1 MKKLKDQFKLIIVV
15 VLFLNIFNILA
26 ANSIDKFNNTKDIT
40 NYFSGILAINDSQY
54 QKSHNYLKSLD
65 GLENSHY
72 RYAQYFHYSLIALK
86 KFKDAA
92 NYSKELER
100 KKLDNFESNLI
111 SGVYYLENQ
120 KFDKAK
126 IYFSKLKN
134 KNQPGSIQ
142 NLLATSLNSWINFRE
157 TKDLN
162 IALSLLESTP
172 KRFKNITDIQK
183 AFAYCY
189 FDSNK
194 TNEIFKNLTSKS
206 YIDYSRYSFFHA
218 NYLFSKNYEK
228 KGKEVLQSALKLY
241 PKNLILN
248 QFKINLKKKKLISN
262 QFDCKNQAHVIS
274 EIFYIAANA
283 LASQKNYIAS
293 NFYINLAKY
302 LNPKFVSYD
311 LIYAENF
318 YTIEQYAE
326 SEKTFSKIK
335 KSGSI
340 YNWYASK
347 KIAFIL
353 IKQNKEK
360 EAYVYLK
367 NSFEEIKKP
376 SIYEIFDY
384 AEFLKN
390 NKKFKEAI
398 QYYSKVLNLIE
409 KKHNLY
415 SQVLDGR
422 GVAYERT
429 KQWKKAETDLI
440 NSLSASPNNAYV
452 INYLAYSWI
461 EKGINT
467 DKSLEMLRKANNLQ
481 PNDGYI
487 IDSLGWAL
495 FKTKNYKEAKKYLE
509 LAVSYMASDPVIND
523 HYADSLW
530 MNNNSLQARYYWN
543 YVLKLKKT
551 EKKLKEEIN
560 KKLLFG
566 LKS

>member
-248 QFKINLKKKKLISN
+248 QFKINLKKKK
-262 QFDCKNQAHVIS
+262 
-274 EIFYIAANA
+274 
-283 LASQKNYIAS
+283 
-293 NFYINLAKY
+293 
-302 LNPKFVSYD
+302 
-311 LIYAENF
+311 
-318 YTIEQYAE
+318 
-326 SEKTFSKIK
+326 
-335 KSGSI
+335 
-340 YNWYASK
+340 
-347 KIAFIL
+347 
-353 IKQNKEK
+353 
-360 EAYVYLK
+360 
-367 NSFEEIKKP
+367 
-376 SIYEIFDY
+376 
-384 AEFLKN
+384 
-390 NKKFKEAI
+390 
-398 QYYSKVLNLIE
+398 
-409 KKHNLY
+409 
-415 SQVLDGR
+415 
-422 GVAYERT
+422 
-429 KQWKKAETDLI
+429 TD
-440 NSLSASPNNAYV
+440 
-452 INYLAYSWI
+452 
-461 EKGINT
+461 
-467 DKSLEMLRKANNLQ
+467 Q
-481 PNDGYI
+481 
-487 IDSLGWAL
+487 
-495 FKTKNYKEAKKYLE
+495 
-509 LAVSYMASDPVIND
+509 
-523 HYADSLW
+523 
-530 MNNNSLQARYYWN
+530 
-543 YVLKLKKT
+543 
-551 EKKLKEEIN
+551 
-560 KKLLFG
+560 
-566 LKS
+566 